1 MTMTMTMTMMET
13 MMNTKTHPLPYRDN
27 VVAFVVFFL
36 FLLLLSSMT
45 TTSSSLPA
53 VLSVPRRLLRVPRD
67 DKYEPPPQPPRPPSP
82 FRLPPVIVFV
92 VSSSLPDLLNDNSA
106 LKARLV
112 GFVGGV
118 PESPL
123 LSSTPSSPPP
133 FGYWCFFFLSCRSYF
148 CSNTTFVS
156 VSVSLLFPSPSLS
169 WSVGRRSVSP
179 LYFFLPS
186 LLLRVPILSLLVLFR
201 LLFW

>member
-1 MTMTMTMTMMET
+1 MTMTET

-82 FRLPPVIVFV
+82 FRLPPVVVFV

-112 GFVGGV
+112 GFVGAV

-123 LSSTPSSPPP
+123 LSSSSSR
-133 FGYWCFFFLSCRSYF
+133 WVRAASSYHPVVSTSRY
-148 CSNTTFVS
+148 CSDTTLLFVS
-156 VSVSLLFPSPSLS
+156 
-169 WSVGRRSVSP
+169 
-179 LYFFLPS
+179 
-186 LLLRVPILSLLVLFR
+186 LSLLVGCTSSFR
-201 LLFW
+201 HY